1 LLEGVLDDFTED
13 VGDGLLNLFVD
24 AHLNVLLGVNSDEFL
39 RLVTVLIEN
48 AAVAFIIEVQH
59 VLGADNVA
67 VTSINGV
74 HAFVGVV

>member
-1 LLEGVLDDFTED
+1 
-13 VGDGLLNLFVD
+13 
-24 AHLNVLLGVNSDEFL
+24 LLGVNSDEFL

-74 HAFVGVV
+74 HTFVGVV